1 MCSLQRRG
9 SNPLDACTY
18 SFAVICGVSPI
29 AMLMT
34 PCEGPAP
41 LAIQGPAQGLGGFRR
56 KAVFLRRD
64 EPMGLEFGE

>member
-1 MCSLQRRG
+1 
-9 SNPLDACTY
+9 
-18 SFAVICGVSPI
+18 
-29 AMLMT
+29 MLMT